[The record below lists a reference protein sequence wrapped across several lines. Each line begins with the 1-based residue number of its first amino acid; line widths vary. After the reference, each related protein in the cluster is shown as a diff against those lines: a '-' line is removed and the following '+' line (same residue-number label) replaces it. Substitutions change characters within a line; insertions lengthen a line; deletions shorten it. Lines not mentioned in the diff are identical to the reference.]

1 MAARSF
7 LDQLLQTGM
16 STIDQA
22 GQAMR
27 RDDMGKYAT
36 GAAVGGVLGLL
47 LGTRRGRS
55 LSGSAIKYGSVAAIG
70 ALAWKAYQDW
80 QAQQQAGGQAGAA
93 SGAASSASSGA
104 SSVAGS
110 AGTALPAPTAFEAL
124 PAPQQEE
131 HGRAMLKALIAAAKS
146 DGHLDERERGLVE
159 AEMQRLDAAQA
170 DPALRQWLEGELRR
184 PIDPADV
191 AAAATTPQLASEIYL
206 ASLLAVD
213 ETTAMERAYLDELA
227 KQLRLAPTLKAELEA
242 RARAA

>member
-7 LDQLLQTGM
+7 LDQLLKTGM
-16 STIDQA
+16 GALGDA
-22 GQAMR
+22 GQALR

-55 LSGSAIKYGSVAAIG
+55 LGGSALKVGSVAAIG

-80 QAQQQAGGQAGAA
+80 QAQQQAATGGAA
-93 SGAASSASSGA
+93 APA
-104 SSVAGS
+104 S
-110 AGTALPAPTAFEAL
+110 AGPAALPAPSFDAL
-124 PAPQQEE
+124 PAPQQEA
-131 HGRAMLKALIAAAKS
+131 HSRAMLKALIAAAKS

-159 AEMQRLDAAQA
+159 AELQRLDAAQA
-170 DPALRQWLEGELRR
+170 DPALRQWVETELRR

-191 AAAATTPQLASEIYL
+191 AAGATSPELASEIYL

-213 ETTAMERAYLDELA
+213 ETTPMERAYLDELA
-227 KQLRLAPTLKAELEA
+227 RQLRLAPTLKQSLEA
-242 RARAA
+242 QARAA